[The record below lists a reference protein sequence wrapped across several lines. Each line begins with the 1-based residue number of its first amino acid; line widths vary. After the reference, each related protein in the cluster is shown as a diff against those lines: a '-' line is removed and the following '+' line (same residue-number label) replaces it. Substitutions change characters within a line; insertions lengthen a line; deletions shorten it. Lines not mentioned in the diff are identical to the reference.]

1 MLCNDLKLL
10 VGLGN
15 PGAEYHK
22 TRHNVGFMVLE
33 EISKKNNCSFRE
45 NKKLYGRTCE
55 YGTGI
60 AKTRL
65 LMPNTYM
72 NESGKSVRSAKDWFN
87 FENHQLIVLVDDM
100 DLPLGKIRVRS
111 KGSSGGHNGLKSII
125 NHLGTAEFKRL
136 KIGIGPPSDLQKDR
150 KSKTVSHVLGR
161 FSKEEFIVLNLIIQE
176 IISCIDSVTSNNWQK
191 ITTRLNS
198 YKPEISSLYENG

>member
-1 MLCNDLKLL
+1 MSSSDLKLL

-15 PGAEYHK
+15 PGASYEK

-33 EISKKNNCSFRE
+33 EIARKNNCSFRE
-45 NKKLYGRTCE
+45 SKKLYGRTCE
-55 YGTGI
+55 YGIGI
-60 AKTRL
+60 KKTRL
-65 LMPNTYM
+65 LMPTTFM

-87 FENHQLIVLVDDM
+87 YENHQFIVLLDDM

-125 NHLGTAEFKRL
+125 NYLGTDEFKRL
-136 KIGIGPPSDLQKDR
+136 KIGIGPPSNDQKER
-150 KSKTVSHVLGR
+150 KSKTVSHVLGK
-161 FSKEEFIVLNLIIQE
+161 FSKEEYEKLNFIIKE
-176 IISCIDSVTSNNWQK
+176 IINCIELMTNNNWEK

-198 YKPEISSLYENG
+198 YKPDNE

>member
-1 MLCNDLKLL
+1 MSSDDLKLL

-15 PGAEYHK
+15 PGADYNK

-33 EISKKNNCSFRE
+33 EIARKNNCSFRE
-45 NKKLYGRTCE
+45 NKKLFGRTCE
-55 YGTGI
+55 FGTGI
-60 AKTRL
+60 EKKRL

-72 NESGKSVRSAKDWFN
+72 NESGKSVRSAKDWFG

-125 NHLGTAEFKRL
+125 NHLGTSEFKRL
-136 KIGIGPPSDLQKDR
+136 KIGIGSPSEDQKER
-150 KSKTVSHVLGR
+150 KTKTVSHVLGR
-161 FSKEEFIVLNLIIQE
+161 FSKEEFIKLNMIIDE
-176 IISCIDSVTSNNWQK
+176 IISCIESITSNNWEN
-191 ITTRLNS
+191 ITTRINS
-198 YKPEISSLYENG
+198 YKPDNK

>member
-1 MLCNDLKLL
+1 MLTDDLKLL
-10 VGLGN
+10 IGLGN
-15 PGAEYHK
+15 PGDEYDK

-33 EISKKNNCSFRE
+33 EIARQNNCTFREKKKLHGKTCDIGSGISKK
-45 NKKLYGRTCE
+45 K
-55 YGTGI
+55 
-60 AKTRL
+60 L

-125 NHLGTAEFKRL
+125 KYLGTNEFKRL
-136 KIGIGPPSDLQKDR
+136 RIGIGPPSAIQEER
-150 KSKTVSHVLGR
+150 KPKTISHVLGK
-161 FSKEEFIVLNLIIQE
+161 FSKEEFVLLNFIIKE
-176 IISCIDSVTSNNWQK
+176 IISSIESIRSNNWEK
-191 ITTRLNS
+191 IATRLNS
-198 YKPEISSLYENG
+198 YKPENS

>member
-1 MLCNDLKLL
+1 MSSDDLKLL

-15 PGAEYHK
+15 PGNDYDK

-33 EISKKNNCSFRE
+33 EIAKKNNCSFRE
-45 NKKLYGRTCE
+45 SKKLFGRTCE
-55 YGTGI
+55 YGTGLE
-60 AKTRL
+60 KKRL

-87 FENHQLIVLVDDM
+87 FENKQLLVLVDDM

-125 NHLGTAEFKRL
+125 NHLGTTEFKRL
-136 KIGIGPPSDLQKDR
+136 KIGIGPPSEDQKER
-150 KSKTVSHVLGR
+150 KSKTISHVLGR
-161 FSKEEFIVLNLIIQE
+161 FSKEEFTILNSIINE
-176 IISCIDSVTSNNWQK
+176 IISCIELNSSTNWEK

-198 YKPEISSLYENG
+198 YKPDN

>member
-1 MLCNDLKLL
+1 MLSDDLKLL

-15 PGAEYHK
+15 PGTEYFK

-33 EISKKNNCSFRE
+33 EIARQNNCTFRE
-45 NKKLYGRTCE
+45 SKKLYGKTCE
-55 YGTGI
+55 IGSGNS
-60 AKTRL
+60 KKRL

-87 FENHQLIVLVDDM
+87 FESHQLIVLVDDM

-111 KGSSGGHNGLKSII
+111 KGSSGGHNGLKSVI
-125 NHLGTAEFKRL
+125 NHLGTGEFKRL
-136 KIGIGPPSDLQKDR
+136 RIGIGSPSKIQTER
-150 KSKTVSHVLGR
+150 KSKTVSHVLGK
-161 FSKEEFIVLNLIIQE
+161 FSKDEFITINFIIQE
-176 IISCIDSVTSNNWQK
+176 IISCIESITSHNWEQ

-198 YKPEISSLYENG
+198 YNPENS

>member
-1 MLCNDLKLL
+1 MLSDDLKLL

-15 PGAEYHK
+15 PGSDYHK

-33 EISKKNNCSFRE
+33 EIAKRNNCSFRE
-45 NKKLYGRTCE
+45 SKKLFGRTCE
-55 YGTGI
+55 YGEGI
-60 AKTRL
+60 KKTRL

-125 NHLGTAEFKRL
+125 NHLGTADFKRL
-136 KIGIGPPSDLQKDR
+136 KIGIGPPSEDQKER
-150 KSKTVSHVLGR
+150 KSKTVSHVLGK
-161 FSKEEFIVLNLIIQE
+161 FSKEEFIILNFIIEE
-176 IISCIDSVTSNNWQK
+176 IINCIESITSNNWEK

-198 YKPEISSLYENG
+198 YKYEN

>member
-1 MLCNDLKLL
+1 MLGNNIKLL

-15 PGAEYHK
+15 PGVEYQK

-33 EISKKNNCSFRE
+33 EISKKNNCCFRE
-45 NKKLYGRTCE
+45 NKKLFGRTCA
-55 YGTGI
+55 YGSGI
-60 AKTRL
+60 EQTRL
-65 LMPNTYM
+65 LMPNTFM

-125 NHLGTAEFKRL
+125 KHLGTAEFKRL
-136 KIGIGPPSDLQKDR
+136 KIGIGPPSEIQQDR

-161 FSKEEFIVLNLIIQE
+161 FSNEEFKVLNLIIQE
-176 IISCIDSVTSNNWQK
+176 IISCIDSITSNNWEK

-198 YKPEISSLYENG
+198 YKPEKS

>member
-1 MLCNDLKLL
+1 MFSDGLKLL

-15 PGAEYHK
+15 PGLEYAK

-33 EISKKNNCSFRE
+33 EIAKKNNCTFRE
-45 NKKLYGRTCE
+45 SKKLYGKTCE
-55 YGTGI
+55 IGSGI
-60 AKTRL
+60 TKTRL

-87 FENHQLIVLVDDM
+87 FEANQLIVLVDDM

-111 KGSSGGHNGLKSII
+111 KGGSGGHNGLKSII
-125 NHLGTAEFKRL
+125 NHLGTNEFKRFR
-136 KIGIGPPSDLQKDR
+136 IGIGSPSEIQNER

-161 FSKEEFIVLNLIIQE
+161 FSKEEFVILSFLIKEIV
-176 IISCIDSVTSNNWQK
+176 SCIEAITYNNWEK

-198 YKPEISSLYENG
+198 YKPENS

>member
-1 MLCNDLKLL
+1 MLSDELKLL

-15 PGAEYHK
+15 PGTEYEK

-33 EISKKNNCSFRE
+33 EIARKNNCSFRE
-45 NKKLYGRTCE
+45 SKKLFGRTCE
-55 YGTGI
+55 YGSGI
-60 AKTRL
+60 EKTRL

-72 NESGKSVRSAKDWFN
+72 NESGKSVRSAKDWFDFQN
-87 FENHQLIVLVDDM
+87 NQLIVLVDDM

-136 KIGIGPPSDLQKDR
+136 KIGIGAPSSDQQER

-161 FSKEEFIVLNLIIQE
+161 FSKEEFIILNFIIQE
-176 IISCIDSVTSNNWQK
+176 IISCIESITSNNWEK
-191 ITTRLNS
+191 ISTRLNS
-198 YKPEISSLYENG
+198 YKPDN

>member
-1 MLCNDLKLL
+1 MLSNELKLL

-15 PGAEYHK
+15 PGADYHK

-33 EISKKNNCSFRE
+33 KIARKNNCSFRE
-45 NKKLYGRTCE
+45 NKKLFGMTCE
-55 YGTGI
+55 YGRGI
-60 AKTRL
+60 EKTRL

-87 FENHQLIVLVDDM
+87 FKNHQLIILVDDM

-111 KGSSGGHNGLKSII
+111 RGSSGGHNGLKSII
-125 NHLGTAEFKRL
+125 NHLGTPEFKRL
-136 KIGIGPPSDLQKDR
+136 KIGIGPPSEVQEER

-161 FSKEEFIVLNLIIQE
+161 FSNEEFIKLNFIIQE
-176 IISCIDSVTSNNWQK
+176 IISCIESITSNNWEN

-198 YKPEISSLYENG
+198 YKPENL

>member
-1 MLCNDLKLL
+1 MLSDELKLL

-15 PGAEYHK
+15 PGTEYEK

-33 EISKKNNCSFRE
+33 EIARKNNCSFRE
-45 NKKLYGRTCE
+45 SKKLFGRTCE
-55 YGTGI
+55 YGSGI
-60 AKTRL
+60 EKTRL

-87 FENHQLIVLVDDM
+87 YQNNQLIVLVDDM

-125 NHLGTAEFKRL
+125 NHLGTDEFKRL
-136 KIGIGPPSDLQKDR
+136 KIGIGPPSEVQKER
-150 KSKTVSHVLGR
+150 KSKTVSHVLGK
-161 FSKEEFIVLNLIIQE
+161 FSKQEFIILNFIIQE
-176 IISCIDSVTSNNWQK
+176 IISCIESITSNNWEK
-191 ITTRLNS
+191 ISTRLNS
-198 YKPEISSLYENG
+198 YKPEN

>member
-1 MLCNDLKLL
+1 MLSDDLKLL

-33 EISKKNNCSFRE
+33 EIARKKNCCFRESKKLFG
-45 NKKLYGRTCE
+45 KTCE
-55 YGTGI
+55 YGTGND
-60 AKTRL
+60 KTRL

-72 NESGKSVRSAKDWFN
+72 NESGKSVRSAMDWFN
-87 FENHQLIVLVDDM
+87 YENNQLIVLVDDM

-125 NHLGTAEFKRL
+125 NHLGTVEFKRL
-136 KIGIGPPSDLQKDR
+136 KIGIGPPSDDQKER
-150 KSKTVSHVLGR
+150 KSKTISHVLGR
-161 FSKEEFIVLNLIIQE
+161 FSKEEFILLNFIIEE
-176 IISCIDSVTSNNWQK
+176 IISCIESIKSNHWEK

-198 YKPEISSLYENG
+198 YKPEN

>member
-1 MLCNDLKLL
+1 MSSDDLKLL

-15 PGAEYHK
+15 PGSDYEK

-33 EISKKNNCSFRE
+33 EIAKQNNCSFRE
-45 NKKLYGRTCE
+45 SKKIFGRTCE

-60 AKTRL
+60 EKIRL

-87 FENHQLIVLVDDM
+87 FENKQLLVLVDDM

-136 KIGIGPPSDLQKDR
+136 KIGIGPPSEDQKER
-150 KSKTVSHVLGR
+150 KSKTISHVLGR
-161 FSKEEFIVLNLIIQE
+161 FSKEEFTILNLIINE
-176 IISCIDSVTSNNWQK
+176 IISCIELNSSTNWEK
-191 ITTRLNS
+191 ISTRLNS
-198 YKPEISSLYENG
+198 YKPDNKEL

>member
-1 MLCNDLKLL
+1 MFSDELKLL

-15 PGAEYHK
+15 PGAEYNK

-33 EISKKNNCSFRE
+33 EIARKNNCTFSDS
-45 NKKLYGRTCE
+45 KKLYGKTCE
-55 YGTGI
+55 IRSGMS
-60 AKTRL
+60 KTRL

-87 FENHQLIVLVDDM
+87 FETHQLIVLVDDM

-125 NHLGTAEFKRL
+125 NHLGTNEFKRL
-136 KIGIGPPSDLQKDR
+136 RIGIGSPSEIQKER

-161 FSKEEFIVLNLIIQE
+161 FSQEELIKLNFIIQE
-176 IISCIDSVTSNNWQK
+176 IIICIESIKANNWEK

-198 YKPEISSLYENG
+198 YKPENQ

>member
-1 MLCNDLKLL
+1 MLSDELKLI

-15 PGAEYHK
+15 PGSEYHK
-22 TRHNVGFMVLE
+22 TRHNVGFLVLE
-33 EISKKNNCSFRE
+33 EIARKNNCTFRD
-45 NKKLYGRTCE
+45 NKKLYGKTCE
-55 YGTGI
+55 VGSGVSQ
-60 AKTRL
+60 TRL

-72 NESGKSVRSAKDWFN
+72 NESGQSVRSAKDWFN

-125 NHLGTAEFKRL
+125 NHLGTNEFKRL
-136 KIGIGPPSDLQKDR
+136 KIGIGSPSKIQTER
-150 KSKTVSHVLGR
+150 KSKTVAHVLGR
-161 FSKEEFIVLNLIIQE
+161 FSQEEFVMLNFIIEE
-176 IISCIDSVTSNNWQK
+176 IISCIESITSNNWEK

-198 YKPEISSLYENG
+198 YKPENL

>member
-1 MLCNDLKLL
+1 MLSDELKLL

-15 PGAEYHK
+15 PGTEYEK

-33 EISKKNNCSFRE
+33 EIARKNNCSFRE
-45 NKKLYGRTCE
+45 SKKLFGRTCE
-55 YGTGI
+55 YGSGME
-60 AKTRL
+60 KTRL

-87 FENHQLIVLVDDM
+87 FQNNQLIVLVDDM

-125 NHLGTAEFKRL
+125 KHLGTAEFKRL
-136 KIGIGPPSDLQKDR
+136 KIGIGPPSEIQQDR

-161 FSKEEFIVLNLIIQE
+161 FSNEEFIVLNLIIQE
-176 IISCIDSVTSNNWQK
+176 IISCIDSITSNNWEK

-198 YKPEISSLYENG
+198 YKPEKS

>member
-1 MLCNDLKLL
+1 MLSDELKLL

-15 PGAEYHK
+15 PGTEYEK
-22 TRHNVGFMVLE
+22 TRHNVGFIVLE
-33 EISKKNNCSFRE
+33 EIARKNNCSFRE
-45 NKKLYGRTCE
+45 SKKLFGRTCE
-55 YGTGI
+55 YGSGI
-60 AKTRL
+60 EKTRL

-87 FENHQLIVLVDDM
+87 FQNNQLIVLVDDM

-125 NHLGTAEFKRL
+125 NHLGTDEFKRL
-136 KIGIGPPSDLQKDR
+136 KIGIGAPSTEQQER

-161 FSKEEFIVLNLIIQE
+161 FSKDEFILLNFIIQE
-176 IISCIDSVTSNNWQK
+176 IISCIESITSNNWEK

-198 YKPEISSLYENG
+198 YNPNN

>member
-1 MLCNDLKLL
+1 MLSDDLKLL

-15 PGAEYHK
+15 PGTEYEK

-33 EISKKNNCSFRE
+33 EIARKNNCSFRE
-45 NKKLYGRTCE
+45 SKKLFGRTCA

-60 AKTRL
+60 EKTRL
-65 LMPNTYM
+65 LMPSTFM
-72 NESGKSVRSAKDWFN
+72 NESGKSVKSAKDWFN
-87 FENHQLIVLVDDM
+87 FENHQLIILVDDM

-125 NHLGTAEFKRL
+125 NHLGTNKFKRL
-136 KIGIGPPSDLQKDR
+136 KIGIGPPSDEQKER
-150 KSKTVSHVLGR
+150 QTKTVSHVLGR
-161 FSKEEFIVLNLIIQE
+161 FSKEEFIVVNFIIEE
-176 IISCIDSVTSNNWQK
+176 IINCIESITSNNWEK

-198 YKPEISSLYENG
+198 YKPHN

>member
-1 MLCNDLKLL
+1 MSSDDLKLL

-15 PGAEYHK
+15 PGNNYKK

-33 EISKKNNCSFRE
+33 EIAKKNNCSFRE
-45 NKKLYGRTCE
+45 SKKIFGKTCE
-55 YGTGI
+55 YGAGME
-60 AKTRL
+60 KKRL

-87 FENHQLIVLVDDM
+87 FDNNQLLVLVDDM

-136 KIGIGPPSDLQKDR
+136 KIGIGPPSEDQQER
-150 KSKTVSHVLGR
+150 KSKTISHVLGR
-161 FSKEEFIVLNLIIQE
+161 FSKEEFIILNLIINE
-176 IISCIDSVTSNNWQK
+176 IISCIELNSSTNWEK
-191 ITTRLNS
+191 ISTRLNS
-198 YKPEISSLYENG
+198 YKPENKEL

>member
-1 MLCNDLKLL
+1 MSSDELKLL

-33 EISKKNNCSFRE
+33 EIAKKNNCIFRE
-45 NKKLYGRTCE
+45 SKKLFGTTCT
-55 YGTGI
+55 YGTGLE
-60 AKTRL
+60 KTRL
-65 LMPNTYM
+65 LMPKTYM
-72 NESGKSVRSAKDWFN
+72 NESGKSVRSARDWFN
-87 FENHQLIVLVDDM
+87 VENHQLIVLVDDM

-125 NHLGTAEFKRL
+125 NHLGTSEFKRL
-136 KIGIGPPSDLQKDR
+136 KIGIGPPSEEQKER

-161 FSKEEFIVLNLIIQE
+161 FSKEEFLIINFIIKE
-176 IISCIDSVTSNNWQK
+176 IINCIESIKSNNWEK

-198 YKPEISSLYENG
+198 YKPDNL